1 MEYRKL
7 GYSDLMVS
15 PISVG
20 CWSFGGGSYWGEQ
33 KQKDVDEVVL
43 GALDSGINLFDSAE
57 AYNDGASE
65 EALGKA
71 LKGRREEAVIVTKQF
86 IHPETDDTIERCE
99 ASLKRLGTDYVDV
112 LMVHWP
118 VQDQAVMERIF
129 RRYEELKAAGKVR
142 ELGVSNFGVK
152 QMALM
157 REMGFRPCVNELHY
171 NIAAR
176 AIDRYIKPV
185 CMEHEIGIVT
195 YVSLQ
200 QGVLTGKY
208 KTFDE
213 IPPKQA
219 RYKQFKVER
228 CQGLNDH
235 GGLGAE
241 DELLQLLNEMKKI
254 CSDKGISMVELSLG
268 WALRQPGI
276 TSAIVGCRNLEQL
289 RQNIRGASCR
299 IDDELNEYLIK
310 ISDPLLEKLGYE
322 SDYLKKVSRVQ

>member
-7 GYSDLMVS
+7 GYSNLMVS
-15 PISVG
+15 PISIG
-20 CWSFGGGSYWGEQ
+20 CWSFGGGAYWGEQ
-33 KQKDVDEVVL
+33 PQRDVDKVVHE
-43 GALDSGINLFDSAE
+43 ALDMGVNLFDSAE

-71 LKGRREEAVIVTKQF
+71 LKNRREEAVIVTKQF
-86 IHPETDDTIERCE
+86 IHPESDDTIARCD
-99 ASLKRLGTDYVDV
+99 ASLKRLGTDYIDV
-112 LMVHWP
+112 LMIHWP
-118 VQDQAVMERIF
+118 DNDKKVMERIF
-129 RRYEELKAAGKVR
+129 RRYEELKASGKVR
-142 ELGVSNFGVK
+142 ELGVSNFGVE
-152 QMALM
+152 QMASM

-171 NIAAR
+171 NIASR

-185 CMEHEIGIVT
+185 CMEHDIGIIT

-208 KTFDE
+208 KSFDD

-219 RYKQFKVER
+219 RYKHFKVER

-235 GGLGAE
+235 GGPGAE
-241 DELLQLLNEMKKI
+241 EELKELLEKMEKI
-254 CSDKGISMVELSLG
+254 CEERKISMIELSLG

-289 RQNIRGASCR
+289 TQNIKGAYCQ
-299 IDDELNEYLIK
+299 IDDELNEYLVK

-322 SDYLKKVSRVQ
+322 SDYLKKISRVR